1 MKLCRKIVIQVFI
14 LLLSL
19 EGSVSAAKLTVIK
32 VGLGD
37 GVVEGGDIFCG
48 SLCEEEYPEKTVVHL
63 KATPEDDSS
72 FVGWMLDGKPIEGVL
87 TIDQKDLLLAARFDL
102 IHVPEIPEN
111 FFWWYGDNNNK
122 HVSTMVLDEFAVIL
136 DDREIA
142 TPEDLETTRERIRD
156 VVQRYYPQAE
166 ITYDGT
172 GPVFFVDLPE
182 AVSRE
187 QLFSAFPAIKD
198 IPGVQ
203 QASPVLYKYP
213 EDRTVLRIPTGKI
226 SVKFP
231 DSYSEERIMEIEA
244 AYELVRMSDESDFFV
259 YWGGD
264 PLEAIELSK
273 QLYESGQVKYSVPD
287 LMEEVQLF
295 YDISDDEKDS
305 YFEDHWHLRETAQ
318 HGANVMDVWFMN
330 KEQEFL
336 RGSGVTIAIVE
347 PGGVEIAHEDLT
359 ENVDEDLSLALGDPS
374 PEEFPVTKIG
384 LPPGGTEIKK
394 LSDGAHG
401 TLVAGIAAGRGF
413 NGKGIIGAAPFATLV
428 GYRGGMTPIR
438 QKEVLREHQQTVD
451 IYNNSW
457 SKIGFLNSS
466 EISKVE
472 NILQIGSTGD
482 DKEKNAGRKGL
493 GNIFV
498 WAAGNG
504 REKGG
509 NANYYAYVNSRYAFT
524 VAASRKDGI
533 YASYSNPGAN
543 VLINAPSDGIPT
555 TDQMGV
561 EGYNPWGFDSH
572 SVGRFKLTDQ
582 SLEDLQDEGLPEAV
596 LSSLEAL
603 KDEVFYGENSF
614 LEAVT
619 NLIGQEQ
626 TARYQDRILYHAYR
640 SLSSDEYDDRNYTK
654 FGGGTSAAAPLAAG
668 IIALMLQANPDL
680 TWRDVQRILVETA
693 YRNQYDDPDYSG
705 WEKKGVYPFSHDYGF
720 GRINAKAAVEAAL
733 SWTNVPEE
741 KQEPVTGENTDK
753 EPIPEDEDGIRKKI
767 EITENITTEFVEIY
781 FTSDH
786 PRWCD
791 LEITLTSPKPNETTS
806 ILSEQHSFCKE
817 KGFLDPTYGYH
828 KWRFGSIRHLGEP
841 SRGNWFLTVKDK
853 KAGKS
858 GNFKECT
865 LKIYGTE
872 LLSERSYVKKVTV
885 SAGGDPIYSAGWM
898 SLPSEEEEEEE
909 EESSDEEETEQI
921 VFLYYV
927 EPQDPAAG
935 AEAQIEIHSSEAM
948 EDLSVRVAGEPDVDL
963 DPCEASE
970 DGTCW
975 QGALTLPGTE
985 NSQLIIQGSDTA
997 GQPLL
1002 PFADTTTKTLSE
1014 WAEEFDES
1022 GDTAHA
1028 LGALPDPAWQL
1039 ETPEESICSET
1050 ERGVTCLFG
1059 GDDNGEGQGV
1069 VFLHPAE
1076 DGTELAAVLD
1086 EHDEAG
1092 ASHSGVVWGSP
1103 SGLVLEIQ
1111 PPRDDL
1117 ELCEAHDDI
1126 TTRCPHS
1133 WDYDPEEDAPP
1144 ESEVH
1149 ETELT
1154 WTLDATRQTEHC
1166 DLTVSWVVEGAE
1178 QAVTLAIEPASLC
1191 DAFVSEQKELPVTGS
1206 CAWTFEGGNYDW
1218 LKEELP
1224 PETSGPG
1231 ASPVVS
1237 EYIDCQ
1243 EYHSLRFGGSVSRGG
1258 CRENPLWETP
1268 PSWTYDVIEPGEPGF
1283 QREQT
1288 ISVSYSG
1295 CQEWDD
1301 WLSKGDFRQT
1311 WPYDMVDLE
1320 NGDEWV
1326 YQQKGRF
1333 PSSCLVEIVTVLWN
1347 PVGDCRYRYTPDSQ
1361 SLEFPDGGIAVLLSG
1376 NQ

>member
-1 MKLCRKIVIQVFI
+1 MNNVNFYKWKSSWLLSII
-14 LLLSL
+14 LLLLSAKIFAQPPAPDLEVVLPMFGSPLGMYLKWTRVAGAQEYQYRKKVNNGNYGEWKNDCRSFHAFQDLDVSL
-19 EGSVSAAKLTVIK
+19 GATYTYQVRAIVNNIESDPSAPRSNSFIK
-32 VGLGD
+32 V
-37 GVVEGGDIFCG
+37 
-48 SLCEEEYPEKTVVHL
+48 
-63 KATPEDDSS
+63 
-72 FVGWMLDGKPIEGVL
+72 W
-87 TIDQKDLLLAARFDL
+87 
-102 IHVPEIPEN
+102 
-111 FFWWYGDNNNK
+111 
-122 HVSTMVLDEFAVIL
+122 
-136 DDREIA
+136 
-142 TPEDLETTRERIRD
+142 
-156 VVQRYYPQAE
+156 
-166 ITYDGT
+166 
-172 GPVFFVDLPE
+172 
-182 AVSRE
+182 
-187 QLFSAFPAIKD
+187 
-198 IPGVQ
+198 
-203 QASPVLYKYP
+203 
-213 EDRTVLRIPTGKI
+213 
-226 SVKFP
+226 
-231 DSYSEERIMEIEA
+231 
-244 AYELVRMSDESDFFV
+244 
-259 YWGGD
+259 
-264 PLEAIELSK
+264 
-273 QLYESGQVKYSVPD
+273 
-287 LMEEVQLF
+287 
-295 YDISDDEKDS
+295 
-305 YFEDHWHLRETAQ
+305 
-318 HGANVMDVWFMN
+318 
-330 KEQEFL
+330 
-336 RGSGVTIAIVE
+336 
-347 PGGVEIAHEDLT
+347 
-359 ENVDEDLSLALGDPS
+359 
-374 PEEFPVTKIG
+374 PVTKSSDCTAGESLNLLHGFNQTIFVPGVLGSPKYLHQGIDITGEQNLDRECVRAPIG
-384 LPPGGTEIKK
+384 GIVSRIKLIDPDTGKLNNGSVYLSVRSDNNFYGVSLGHLEGINNNLVQNTSIEAGTYLGYITSSHFNKTEDNHVHIGFDFMMNLKNPLEVWDRNQEQYRDPQRLPP
-394 LSDGAHG
+394 
-401 TLVAGIAAGRGF
+401 
-413 NGKGIIGAAPFATLV
+413 
-428 GYRGGMTPIR
+428 
-438 QKEVLREHQQTVD
+438 
-451 IYNNSW
+451 
-457 SKIGFLNSS
+457 
-466 EISKVE
+466 KVE
-472 NILQIGSTGD
+472 ETNSD
-482 DKEKNAGRKGL
+482 SHFVRFRKG
-493 GNIFV
+493 
-498 WAAGNG
+498 
-504 REKGG
+504 
-509 NANYYAYVNSRYAFT
+509 
-524 VAASRKDGI
+524 
-533 YASYSNPGAN
+533 
-543 VLINAPSDGIPT
+543 
-555 TDQMGV
+555 
-561 EGYNPWGFDSH
+561 
-572 SVGRFKLTDQ
+572 
-582 SLEDLQDEGLPEAV
+582 
-596 LSSLEAL
+596 
-603 KDEVFYGENSF
+603 
-614 LEAVT
+614 
-619 NLIGQEQ
+619 
-626 TARYQDRILYHAYR
+626 
-640 SLSSDEYDDRNYTK
+640 
-654 FGGGTSAAAPLAAG
+654 
-668 IIALMLQANPDL
+668 
-680 TWRDVQRILVETA
+680 
-693 YRNQYDDPDYSG
+693 
-705 WEKKGVYPFSHDYGF
+705 
-720 GRINAKAAVEAAL
+720 
-733 SWTNVPEE
+733 
-741 KQEPVTGENTDK
+741 
-753 EPIPEDEDGIRKKI
+753 
-767 EITENITTEFVEIY
+767 
-781 FTSDH
+781 
-786 PRWCD
+786 
-791 LEITLTSPKPNETTS
+791 PNETTYLNDNGNVYGPVDIVVEARDHQS
-806 ILSEQHSFCKE
+806 SYKNGPWQNPLKIGYYIKNEQGDNVVRSPHE
-817 KGFLDPTYGYH
+817 PYLLID
-828 KWRFGSIRHLGEP
+828 GS
-841 SRGNWFLTVKDK
+841 NWFGDLTLGGHHQTSSARIETLFDTDDTVEC
-853 KAGKS
+853 
-858 GNFKECT
+858 NFPEPPPGWRQWFT
-865 LKIYGTE
+865 YIVTNTIGTE
-872 LLSERSYVKKVTV
+872 GTPETLDADQCWATDAHKNEQSPERPNGYRAGYETATTNTDALFPDGAYQIGIRVEDYVHTYAEGNVTDHMEPVVVDNFAPYVEKVIVTTAEGEKVYEAGWEIAGDGTPLIFSPNTHAGSPAPGDTLSVRVYASETMTSMSVTLGDTTTTLDTDDGQQMIWQGEIAAPEAESAILTIHGKDTAENPVLDFSDTTDKTLPQHDDTGAWSCPNDGDSQPACAMPSGEGDTVHQLVFGASTRSYIRKVTV

-975 QGALTLPGTE
+975 QGALTLPDTE

-1361 SLEFPDGGIAVLLSG
+1361 SLEFPDGGIAVPLSG